1 MATTG
6 VFNGT
11 KILFQISTD
20 GGGSFTTVGH
30 STSASISFSMDT
42 PEATSKD
49 SGGYSEVIAGVRS
62 VEISFDGVVAY
73 DDSFNVDNFID
84 FVVGP
89 SNGRVKVK
97 ASFGTATSGDK
108 FYTVDGFFSSLE
120 YSSEAEN
127 PVTYSGSFVGTGAV
141 TTATR

>member
-20 GGGSFTTVGH
+20 DGVSYTTTGH
-30 STSASISFSMDT
+30 STSSSISFNMDT
-42 PEATSKD
+42 PESTSKD
-49 SGGYSEVIAGVRS
+49 SGGYQEVIAGVRS
-62 VEISFDGVVAY
+62 VEISFDGMVAY
-73 DDSFNVDNFID
+73 DDAWNVDNFID
-84 FVVGP
+84 YIVGGT
-89 SNGRVKVK
+89 NGRVMVK
-97 ASFGTATSGDK
+97 ASFGTATTGDK
-108 FYTVDGFFSSLE
+108 YYTVDGYFSSLE

-127 PVTYSGSFVGTGAV
+127 PVTYSGSFVGTGSV